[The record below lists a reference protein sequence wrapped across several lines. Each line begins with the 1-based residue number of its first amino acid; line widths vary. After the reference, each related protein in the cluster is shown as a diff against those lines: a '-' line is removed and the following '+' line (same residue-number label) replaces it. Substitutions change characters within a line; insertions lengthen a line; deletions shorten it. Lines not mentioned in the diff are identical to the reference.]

1 MDEGRKGG
9 ASAEGVPIPAAGSAP
24 PRGQPERPFGLHR
37 IGQIA
42 QVVHD
47 VERARAFY
55 RGQLGMRLVHEVPE
69 RMAFFDCDGTWLML
83 SLPEGEGQD
92 HPGSVL
98 YFDVEDMDAAY
109 GILGERGV
117 PFLRAPAR
125 IADMGDHELW
135 MAFFEDPDANMLALR
150 ARVPK

>member
-1 MDEGRKGG
+1 MPADQTG
-9 ASAEGVPIPAAGSAP
+9 APADTDSG
-24 PRGQPERPFGLHR
+24 FGLSR

-47 VERARAFY
+47 VARARAFY
-55 RGQLGMRLVHEVPE
+55 REALGMRLVYEVE
-69 RMAFFDCDGTWLML
+69 GRMAFFDCDGTWLML

-98 YFDVEDMDAAY
+98 YFDVDDIAAAHRTLE
-109 GILGERGV
+109 GRGV
-117 PFLRAPAR
+117 PFRRAPAR

-135 MAFFEDPDANMLALR
+135 MAFFDDPDGNLLALR

>member
-1 MDEGRKGG
+1 MHEPDE
-9 ASAEGVPIPAAGSAP
+9 AGF
-24 PRGQPERPFGLHR
+24 RLGR

-47 VERARAFY
+47 VPRARAFY
-55 RGQLGMRLVHEVPE
+55 RDALRLPLVHEVE
-69 RMAFFDCDGTWLML
+69 GRMAFFDCEGTWLML

-98 YFDVEDMDAAY
+98 YFDVDDILAAHR
-109 GILGERGV
+109 ILTERGV
-117 PFLRAPAR
+117 PFKRGPAR

-135 MAFFEDPDANMLALR
+135 MAFFEDPDANLLALR
-150 ARVPK
+150 ARVPKAAG